1 LNEFGTGVGELG
13 DAFDDF
19 SIGKR
24 KITGTSLDNYAKVL
38 RDIRDWEF
46 PWGKSEKEVGD
57 VPFFSLSLSL
67 SFGIPTTRFSTRWG
81 ISSAHPPP
89 EFSSGRPSLS
99 VRVLF
104 LLSNAFVC
112 RLRGVDAVAA
122 AQSRRLS
129 KA

>member
-1 LNEFGTGVGELG
+1 MGELG

-46 PWGKSEKEVGD
+46 PWGVKVKKKLVMSEFQRLVSRLVG
-57 VPFFSLSLSL
+57 
-67 SFGIPTTRFSTRWG
+67 G

-112 RLRGVDAVAA
+112 RLVGGGRR
-122 AQSRRLS
+122 SRS
-129 KA
+129 TESSVE

>member
-1 LNEFGTGVGELG
+1 MNEFGTGVGELG

-46 PWGKSEKEVGD
+46 PWGMKVKKKLVMSL
-57 VPFFSLSLSL
+57 FSLFLSL

-112 RLRGVDAVAA
+112 RLVGGG
-122 AQSRRLS
+122 RRS
-129 KA
+129 SSTESSVE